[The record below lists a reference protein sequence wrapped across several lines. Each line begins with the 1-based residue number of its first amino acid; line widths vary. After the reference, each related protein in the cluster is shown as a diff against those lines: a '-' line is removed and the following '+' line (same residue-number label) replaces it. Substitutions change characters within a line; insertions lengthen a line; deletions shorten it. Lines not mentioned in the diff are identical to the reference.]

1 MKRLGLFLGLL
12 FIVTQSFAFEGVIH
26 CTKTQNGIT
35 TSFDFYVKGDQI
47 SIIAKD
53 GTSDYR
59 ILLNRAAKE
68 LRLCISTPEFSTKG
82 YYLYTES
89 DIRKNSEIE
98 VLSQSRTDAIEI
110 DGSLCEGHTIVTD
123 RGIAMAYFGS
133 DEVDI
138 TGFSAFFN
146 DPVYELLDA
155 LDSKYLPRKLVVNK
169 STGSYS
175 IDLKAEA
182 QSIDDSYFQVPTG
195 YEKFEVSYEGQMKD

>member
-1 MKRLGLFLGLL
+1 
-12 FIVTQSFAFEGVIH
+12 
-26 CTKTQNGIT
+26 
-35 TSFDFYVKGDQI
+35 
-47 SIIAKD
+47 
-53 GTSDYR
+53 
-59 ILLNRAAKE
+59 
-68 LRLCISTPEFSTKG
+68 
-82 YYLYTES
+82 
-89 DIRKNSEIE
+89 
-98 VLSQSRTDAIEI
+98 
-110 DGSLCEGHTIVTD
+110 
-123 RGIAMAYFGS
+123 MAYFGS